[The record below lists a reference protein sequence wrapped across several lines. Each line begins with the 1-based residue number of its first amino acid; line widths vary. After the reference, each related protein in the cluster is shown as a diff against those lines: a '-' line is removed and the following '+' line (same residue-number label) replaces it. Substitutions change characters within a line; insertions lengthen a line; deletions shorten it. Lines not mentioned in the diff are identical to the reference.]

1 MQEAYKIVQDGA
13 QVVNVGEFVDKGTF
27 LGTFGFSTDIE
38 MSPAEMRG
46 YSIRN
51 ITQTGDNSFLV
62 SYTDG
67 RPDVVLTGEEIM
79 DMRRK

>member
-1 MQEAYKIVQDGA
+1 MEKWLKQENARKVPIVMPK
-13 QVVNVGEFVDKGTF
+13 VTF